1 MVSHQRQIRVAIVGA
16 GISGLAQAIRLR
28 DALGGR
34 VDITVSLTKPIRL
47 IDRSS
52 KKLVRPEVFGGI
64 RRGQEPVTHWNS
76 NVEYR

>member
-1 MVSHQRQIRVAIVGA
+1 MVSNQRRIRVAIVGA

-34 VDITVSLTKPIRL
+34 VDITVSLPTRIRL

-52 KKLVRPEVFGGI
+52 KKLARPEVYGAI
-64 RRGQEPVTHWNS
+64 QRGQEPVTL
-76 NVEYR
+76 